1 MEKIHIMDN
10 NFKRY
15 FLGYVNSLCNSLMNA
30 NIKKINKSVELIIN
44 QIKKNKTVYVC
55 GNGGSAA
62 IANHYV
68 CDFSKLLRQNTN
80 LKAKFVS
87 LSSNI
92 EVITA
97 ISNDIS
103 YDQIFKYQAETYIK
117 KGDLIILIS
126 ASGNSKNIIELAKW
140 AKQQKIKTISFTGF
154 NGGKLIRL
162 SDININIK
170 IDNYGKTEDSH
181 HILMH
186 IIMQYLIDKFK
197 KIKNPIL

>member
-1 MEKIHIMDN
+1 M
-10 NFKRY
+10 Y
-15 FLGYVNSLCNSLMNA
+15 
-30 NIKKINKSVELIIN
+30 
-44 QIKKNKTVYVC
+44 
-55 GNGGSAA
+55 
-62 IANHYV
+62 
-68 CDFSKLLRQNTN
+68 
-80 LKAKFVS
+80 
-87 LSSNI
+87 
-92 EVITA
+92 
-97 ISNDIS
+97 